1 MSPDEHL
8 MNTLPPASSQAEVA
22 RLQHALDAESATH
35 EAATHELRRELQ
47 HAHDSAVERT
57 RTLEATIAELK
68 AAHAAALAKVRSAHE
83 ASVKAERDAR
93 AEAERQSSSNL
104 GSDSCS
110 GSCSASA
117 ATLSFRSPS
126 PFP

>member
-1 MSPDEHL
+1 MSRNNHEF
-8 MNTLPPASSQAEVA
+8 VKF
-22 RLQHALDAESATH
+22 HANAHYPRGHHHRTIGQ
-35 EAATHELRRELQ
+35 RRELQ

-57 RTLEATIAELK
+57 IEATIAELK
-68 AAHAAALAKVRSAHE
+68 AAHAAALTKVRSAHE

-93 AEAERQSSSNL
+93 AVAERQSSSNL